1 VIHLL
6 HDLYPQLVT
15 MGQVFSAH
23 ATPPSTKVGRT
34 SQSSAHHR
42 PPRQKPQRS
51 HHINTAAGARSKNE
65 GKAIFE
71 RKHRSKDVPTKLSR
85 IGHYRIRA
93 EEELIRLRP
102 TSRQHKHHH
111 QPESEVNEEKECV
124 VCADTR
130 PLHKFPSRL
139 PTTACKHGIDV
150 CRKCLRTWIASEFDS
165 KTWDE
170 INCPICPARMLYRDM
185 WEFAPKDVV
194 KRYVS
199 SFRHFTS
206 FQGH

>member
-1 VIHLL
+1 
-6 HDLYPQLVT
+6 
-15 MGQVFSAH
+15 MGQVFSTH

-34 SQSSAHHR
+34 GQSSTHYRTPR
-42 PPRQKPQRS
+42 PKQQAS
-51 HHINTAAGARSKNE
+51 HHINTAAGARPKHQEKVAS
-65 GKAIFE
+65 GKE
-71 RKHRSKDVPTKLSR
+71 YRNRDVPTKLSR

-102 TSRQHKHHH
+102 SSRQHKHHH

-124 VCADTR
+124 VCTDTR

-165 KTWDE
+165 KIWNE
-170 INCPICPARMLYRDM
+170 INCPICPARMQYRDM

-199 SFRHFTS
+199 SF
-206 FQGH
+206 